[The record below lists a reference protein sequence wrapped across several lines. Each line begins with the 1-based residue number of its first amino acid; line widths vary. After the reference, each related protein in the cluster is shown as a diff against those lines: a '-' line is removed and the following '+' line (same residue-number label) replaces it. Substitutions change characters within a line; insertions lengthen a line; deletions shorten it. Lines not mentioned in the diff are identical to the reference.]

1 MSYIWLGVIIFSLI
15 IEALTVQMIAIWF
28 APAALV
34 SMIVSLLGAP
44 LWLQIILFIAVS
56 ALCVATLYKKLKDN
70 IKNKSEKTNI
80 DALIGEI
87 GFVEEEI
94 PMYKPGRVS
103 VKGMSW
109 KAVSDTPLI
118 KGDMV
123 RVLEVNGV
131 TVKCEKAS
139 KQNAESTAKEDLE
152 V

>member
-1 MSYIWLGVIIFSLI
+1 MGLWTKEHFYLIMPSFVIFI
-15 IEALTVQMIAIWF
+15 ALAV
-28 APAALV
+28 
-34 SMIVSLLGAP
+34 LLGK
-44 LWLQIILFIAVS
+44 
-56 ALCVATLYKKLKDN
+56 AL
-70 IKNKSEKTNI
+70 KNKSEKTNI

-109 KAVSDTPLI
+109 KAVSDTPLS

-139 KQNAESTAKEDLE
+139 KQTKFRQYGEGRNGGIVCFT